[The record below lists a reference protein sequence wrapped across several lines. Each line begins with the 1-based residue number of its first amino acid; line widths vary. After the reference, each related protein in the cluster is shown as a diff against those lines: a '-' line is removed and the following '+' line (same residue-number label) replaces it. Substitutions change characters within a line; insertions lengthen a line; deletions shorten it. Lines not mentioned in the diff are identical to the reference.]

1 VLILT
6 VLAVVPACGGKND
19 VDHVDPVQSER
30 FLFERGTEALNKK
43 KWMESREYFRKL
55 VEDSA
60 STYRAD
66 AKLGIG
72 DAYLGE
78 DTAESLVLAANEF
91 KEFLLFYPTHER
103 APYAQYKL
111 ALTHFARMRRP
122 ANDQSPTREA
132 LVEFETFFTRY
143 PQSPL
148 MPEVKEKWRIARDR
162 LSESSYLV
170 GLGYF
175 RQRWYPGAMDRF
187 REVVKEDPAFSR
199 IDGVYF
205 HMAEIY
211 ARTDRK
217 AEAIP
222 LFERLVSEYRTSE
235 HLEKAQERLAE
246 LKAQ

>member
-1 VLILT
+1 
-6 VLAVVPACGGKND
+6 
-19 VDHVDPVQSER
+19 
-30 FLFERGTEALNKK
+30 
-43 KWMESREYFRKL
+43 
-55 VEDSA
+55 
-60 STYRAD
+60 
-66 AKLGIG
+66 
-72 DAYLGE
+72 
-78 DTAESLVLAANEF
+78 
-91 KEFLLFYPTHER
+91 
-103 APYAQYKL
+103 
-111 ALTHFARMRRP
+111 
-122 ANDQSPTREA
+122 
-132 LVEFETFFTRY
+132 
-143 PQSPL
+143 